1 MPPKKKD
8 EDIDPATLPPWLP
21 VSVRL
26 NYECSKDNAV
36 RISEIINSANF
47 EIKKVITRNDI
58 INYGKEKGLYIDPS
72 QMTEK
77 QKKDK
82 NFAEI
87 PTELTPELLA
97 KIFIAFFNE
106 INLNGRKVSFHFIID
121 K

>member
-26 NYECSKDNAV
+26 NLECSKDNATK
-36 RISEIINSANF
+36 ISDIVNNANF
-47 EIKKVITRNDI
+47 EIKKIISRNDI
-58 INYGKEKGLYIDPS
+58 INYGKEKGMYIDPS

-97 KIFIAFFNE
+97 KMFIAYYNE
-106 INLNGRKVSFHFIID
+106 LNLNGRKVHCLGSTF
-121 K
+121 